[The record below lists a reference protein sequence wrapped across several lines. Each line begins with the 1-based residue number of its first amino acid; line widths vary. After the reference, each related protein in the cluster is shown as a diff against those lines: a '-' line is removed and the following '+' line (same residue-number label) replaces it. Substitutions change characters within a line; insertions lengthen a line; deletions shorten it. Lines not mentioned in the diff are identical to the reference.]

1 MVVALSGEIDIVS
14 APAARELLAEAASQ
28 AVTGITVDLSEVTYM
43 DAAGLGV
50 LAGANR
56 ATRHLPGGLRLV
68 AVPARILRLLTLTG
82 LDLPAFPCRPA
93 ASLSASAGCGT
104 AENGSAAQAA
114 VAAPGPVLPASQP
127 AATLVTLDPSGR

>member
-14 APAARELLAEAASQ
+14 APAARDLLAEAASQ

-56 ATRHLPGGLRLV
+56 AARHLPSGLRLV
-68 AVPARILRLLTLTG
+68 AVPARILRLLGLTG
-82 LDLPAFPCRPA
+82 LDLAAFPCRPG
-93 ASLSASAGCGT
+93 ASLSASAGRGT
-104 AENGSAAQAA
+104 PGNGGAAETAAAGTVSGAA
-114 VAAPGPVLPASQP
+114 G
-127 AATLVTLDPSGR
+127 